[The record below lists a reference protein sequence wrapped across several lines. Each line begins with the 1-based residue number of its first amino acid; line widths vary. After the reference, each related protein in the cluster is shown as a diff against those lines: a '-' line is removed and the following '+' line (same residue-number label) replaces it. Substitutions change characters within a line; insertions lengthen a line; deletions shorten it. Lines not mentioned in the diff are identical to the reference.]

1 MKFKKYNCALLCSIV
16 CFTISSASFI
26 LIPISDFN
34 GTKIERIL
42 AYMVGILFWLGFIIG
57 LTMTFVLGRMR
68 RKVGYKKD
76 RITGLFCFFNNKIG
90 KICDIA
96 MLISLIVIIAAKILL
111 KDYNLLWPVMLS
123 IAMFLIFMHSIIN
136 GNNYSYAFQEDVK
149 Q

>member
-57 LTMTFVLGRMR
+57 LTITFVLGRMR
-68 RKVGYKKD
+68 RKVGYKKY
-76 RITGLFCFFNNKIG
+76 RIPGLF
-90 KICDIA
+90 CDIA

>member
-1 MKFKKYNCALLCSIV
+1 
-16 CFTISSASFI
+16 
-26 LIPISDFN
+26 
-34 GTKIERIL
+34 
-42 AYMVGILFWLGFIIG
+42 MVGILFWLGFIIG
-57 LTMTFVLGRMR
+57 LTITFVLGRMR
-68 RKVGYKKD
+68 RKVGYKKY
-76 RITGLFCFFNNKIG
+76 RIPGLFCFFNNKIG

>member
-42 AYMVGILFWLGFIIG
+42 AYMVGILFWLG
-57 LTMTFVLGRMR
+57 RMR
-68 RKVGYKKD
+68 RKVGYKKY
-76 RITGLFCFFNNKIG
+76 RIPGLFCFFNNKIG